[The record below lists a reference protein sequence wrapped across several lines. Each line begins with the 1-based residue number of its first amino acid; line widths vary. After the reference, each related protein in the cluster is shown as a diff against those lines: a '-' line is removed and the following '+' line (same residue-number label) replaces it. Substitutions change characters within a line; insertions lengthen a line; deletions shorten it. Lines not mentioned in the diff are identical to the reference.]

1 MTGCAFVT
9 AGTDG
14 WSEER
19 LATLITRDCMI
30 GMGLP
35 KAAP

>member
-1 MTGCAFVT
+1 VGRP

-19 LATLITRDCMI
+19 LAKIITRDTLV
-30 GMGLP
+30 GVTLP
-35 KAAP
+35 KIS